1 MEGCIISLDNHNLS
15 CIKKGFG
22 MHLVV
27 AHKGGCPSP
36 HIVRMLPISPYFGII
51 ANQMMPWPT
60 IQSTWYTNS
69 LARII

>member
-1 MEGCIISLDNHNLS
+1 
-15 CIKKGFG
+15 